1 MGLFQI
7 YQEGDS
13 GFLKAYDKLMR
24 NSGEGTAAELASR
37 FGIELNEPAFW
48 ENGLRIIEK
57 RIERY
62 LEI

>member
-1 MGLFQI
+1 
-7 YQEGDS
+7 
-13 GFLKAYDKLMR
+13 MR